1 MICLLWVCLMQL
13 WCSVRRCVKWTPAQ
27 TQNPSLTREG
37 LTSAARY
44 FWWRS
49 TSNIQ
54 MHSNIKCMISRLLS
68 GVRAVTA
75 ALQRLLR
82 HSSASLDNTN
92 RFAFVTN
99 CVSKWSVIS
108 GKHIVGVSWTSEAC
122 FQSLDPYDGSSEDS
136 GSSAE
141 GSKKQRL
148 GGFRAKGTGRRS
160 APGEMRAR
168 SGAADVQMRSSSD
181 SEQETPDQGLCSPCK
196 SLMCVKA
203 DLSDSG
209 FNTRSSLNSPAV
221 PSARDT
227 PSPDSPA
234 LHAAFSKRKFFPP
247 PGDADDGMQRKRQC
261 ISDMEVESVAFWG
274 QDELT
279 AHGHQIHRTCGLW
292 RVFLFSRLEIE
303 TL

>member
-1 MICLLWVCLMQL
+1 MEELVSSQSDVVGRLAFKYMEMCKVDSSSDSESESNPRGSDVSSKGCD
-13 WCSVRRCVKWTPAQ
+13 SSAPEAPQ
-27 TQNPSLTREG
+27 T
-37 LTSAARY
+37 
-44 FWWRS
+44 
-49 TSNIQ
+49 
-54 MHSNIKCMISRLLS
+54 
-68 GVRAVTA
+68 
-75 ALQRLLR
+75 LQRFTGQ
-82 HSSASLDNTN
+82 HQ
-92 RFAFVTN
+92 
-99 CVSKWSVIS
+99 
-108 GKHIVGVSWTSEAC
+108 
-122 FQSLDPYDGSSEDS
+122 QSLDPYDGSSEDS

-160 APGEMRAR
+160 APGEVRAR

-261 ISDMEVESVAFWG
+261 ISDMEVESVAF
-274 QDELT
+274 
-279 AHGHQIHRTCGLW
+279 
-292 RVFLFSRLEIE
+292 
-303 TL
+303 